1 MRPAATSFAPSPI
14 AAPLPRRDLLDTLH
28 ALGRFRVLLRLLTRA
43 GLAVDLADRSLLT
56 LFAPT
61 DQAFARL
68 AGGAEALLDPAQ
80 EEALIDRL
88 EYHLV
93 RGRLELDE
101 ALAVGA
107 ARSLQREELHFRV
120 EGGAVH
126 VDGARVLG
134 DRVEC
139 ENGLLHVVDAV
150 LHPASTA
157 LADRVELKRSPAKPP
172 TPLERSIPR
181 EPAAPRASTRR
192 IDLDRPSASRLP
204 PRLPLR
210 APEARAGSSRGG
222 ATRLAASLS
231 GPRVASS
238 RRASRALRPR

>member
-1 MRPAATSFAPSPI
+1 MRPAASTVAPSPI

-28 ALGRFRVLLRLLTRA
+28 ALGRFRVLLRLLARA
-43 GLAVDLADRSLLT
+43 GLAVDLGERSPLT

-61 DQAFARL
+61 DQAFAEL
-68 AGGAEALLDPAQ
+68 AGGAEALLDPEQ

-120 EGGAVH
+120 DDGAVY
-126 VDGARVLG
+126 VDGARVIG
-134 DRVEC
+134 DKVAC

-150 LHPASTA
+150 LRPASMA

-172 TPLERSIPR
+172 APLERRSPR

-204 PRLPLR
+204 PRHPLR
-210 APEARAGSSRGG
+210 APEARLGSPRGG
-222 ATRLAASLS
+222 APHAAASLA
-231 GPRVASS
+231 GPRLSSS